1 METGTPVTIFP
12 LLKRTQQKKN
22 SVLNKNNESE
32 HKNQNNKCKGSKKQ
46 TARTMTAETERTRT
60 VDVKRTNK
68 NSHKNRGRT
77 VRTIKRTN
85 KNSQNNKED
94 EQEQSEQ

>member
-1 METGTPVTIFP
+1 
-12 LLKRTQQKKN
+12 
-22 SVLNKNNESE
+22 
-32 HKNQNNKCKGSKKQ
+32 
-46 TARTMTAETERTRT
+46 MTAKTERTRT